1 MLTKFISYLL
11 DFCPD
16 ALQVLLKSYNIIQF
30 KFINFF
36 FYFTKNDWLT
46 IYNLIKNK
54 KKRLEDLRNFSL
66 KDYSITNIDKE
77 LIKL

>member
-1 MLTKFISYLL
+1 MK
-11 DFCPD
+11 
-16 ALQVLLKSYNIIQF
+16 
-30 KFINFF
+30 NFF
-36 FYFTKNDWLT
+36 NFTEKLYWLT

-54 KKRLEDLRNFSL
+54 KKRLEDLRNLSL